1 MSERPGPTWKHVQP
15 PRNVG
20 IVLIR
25 AGLALVVLLG
35 VLYVTQWRQRISASS
50 LQRDVA
56 AKLHT
61 APALCADRSG
71 NGSTWNCR
79 VGAPPG
85 SRCVIVDVTFTGAW
99 SLRKHPH
106 GCRYP

>member
-56 AKLHT
+56 AKLHA